1 MINTQYDHHKS
12 QSDLTLHSGD
22 SLRYLFALRC
32 GRVVAIVGQ
41 VPSEDVELAWNHP
54 PRVSHLDLVL
64 WGQEGP
70 ELAGGEG
77 RRRHCWALP

>member
-1 MINTQYDHHKS
+1 MVT
-12 QSDLTLHSGD
+12 
-22 SLRYLFALRC
+22 
-32 GRVVAIVGQ
+32 IVGQ
-41 VPSEDVELAWNHP
+41 VSREDVELAWNHP

-70 ELAGGEG
+70 ELAGREG